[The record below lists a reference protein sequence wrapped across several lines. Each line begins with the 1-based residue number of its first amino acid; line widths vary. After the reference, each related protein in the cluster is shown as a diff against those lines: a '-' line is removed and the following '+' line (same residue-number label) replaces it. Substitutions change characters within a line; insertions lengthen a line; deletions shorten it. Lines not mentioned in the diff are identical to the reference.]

1 MKLPWKI
8 VKRTYTESDEKIEQ
22 LIKLLFPP
30 LVLNEELNKDGTVMK
45 YHVDHSVDTNL
56 DAALVDLQEGHN
68 DPVVQKTINS
78 VIKRLNDAR
87 RLLEAY
93 AQFDKDAKYI
103 IVEDMED
110 SDSENI
116 RAQEEH

>member
-8 VKRTYTESDEKIEQ
+8 VKKTYTESDEKIEQ

-30 LVLNEELNKDGTVMK
+30 LALEEEMNEDGTTMK
-45 YHVDHSVDTNL
+45 YHVDYSADTNL
-56 DAALVDLQEGHN
+56 DAALIDLQEGHN
-68 DPVVQKTINS
+68 DPVVHNTIMD

-103 IVEDMED
+103 IVDNMERK
-110 SDSENI
+110 SNEHI